1 MEVKK
6 RYTVLTY
13 IFNGYENVH
22 EVGEKDPDA
31 DYVLVTDDPHL
42 TSETWQVIYD
52 PMPRYSAF
60 AKCYTVRFHPFRYAD
75 TPIIVRV
82 DGSIGINKSLK
93 PIVDEFERGKY
104 DRCLMIHPHRN
115 TLPSEYD
122 VWVKTRN
129 YPAAQAAKCMVALK
143 RMGYDLMQ
151 EGLYQGCFEVLR
163 NNRVN
168 NDINDLT
175 FGLLCLMG
183 TNAIERIDQT
193 ITSAIINRFYSN
205 LKVLPV
211 SEDIITDGDLMT
223 WYFHNSNMPIP
234 LKTDTIKPMLFGKPA
249 TMISKIRKGK

>member
-1 MEVKK
+1 M

-13 IFNGYENVH
+13 IFNDYERVH
-22 EVGEKDPDA
+22 EVKEKDHDA

-42 TSETWQVIYD
+42 TSETWRVVYD

-75 TPIIVRV
+75 TPTIVRV

-122 VWVKTRN
+122 VWCRTRGFSIR
-129 YPAAQAAKCMVALK
+129 QAAKCMKALE

-168 NDINDLT
+168 TDINDLT
-175 FGLLCLMG
+175 FTLLCLMG
-183 TNAIERIDQT
+183 TGSIERIDQT

-205 LKVLPV
+205 LNVLPV
-211 SEDIITDGDLMT
+211 SEDIITDGNLMT
-223 WYFHNSNMPIP
+223 WYFHNSDNPIP
-234 LKTDTIKPMLFGKPA
+234 QKTDLIAPIFAGKPV
-249 TMISKIRKGK
+249 TCFQPNSKKE

>member
-1 MEVKK
+1 M

-13 IFNGYENVH
+13 IFNGYERVH
-22 EVGEKDPDA
+22 EVKEKDPDA

-42 TSETWQVIYD
+42 KSETWQVIYD
-52 PMPRYSAF
+52 PMPRFSPF

-115 TLPSEYD
+115 TMHAEYD
-122 VWVKTRN
+122 VWVKTRG
-129 YPAAQAAKCMVALK
+129 YAQSQAYKCLKALE
-143 RMGYDLMQ
+143 RLGYDLNQ
-151 EGLYQGCFEVLR
+151 KGLYQGSFEIVR
-163 NNRVN
+163 NNQTN
-168 NDINDLT
+168 NAINDLT

-183 TNAIERIDQT
+183 TGSIERIDQT
-193 ITSAIINRFYSN
+193 ITSAVINRFFSD

-211 SEDIITDGDLMT
+211 SENIITDGDLMT
-223 WYFHNSNMPIP
+223 WYFHNSDKPIP
-234 LKTDTIKPMLFGKPA
+234 QKTDLIAPIFCGKPV
-249 TMISKIRKGK
+249 TCFYPNKKQK